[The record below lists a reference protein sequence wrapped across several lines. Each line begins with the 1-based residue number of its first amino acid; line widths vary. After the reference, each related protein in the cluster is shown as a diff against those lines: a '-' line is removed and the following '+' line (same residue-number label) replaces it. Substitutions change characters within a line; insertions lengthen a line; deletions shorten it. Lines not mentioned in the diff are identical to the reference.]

1 MEFGDELIEDIDW
14 NALLEWEPPV
24 LTTDSSAS
32 SPSSDPSSWID
43 EIENL
48 LMKEDD
54 EEAAPKSDHDDD
66 HNDNEFCQN
75 FLADILVD
83 SPGNDSDEAPTVSA
97 AAAENDGNV
106 SSDGN
111 FNSEKEVEANLDNE
125 DADDPVSKKR
135 RRQVRNRDA
144 AVRSRER
151 KKMYVKELE
160 MKSKY
165 LEGECRRL
173 GRLLQC
179 VYAENQA
186 LRLSSSCY
194 AFGGSTTTKQES
206 AVLFLESLL
215 LGSLLWLLVGTITCL
230 LTPQLTPPQQQLL
243 LLNQNQEQDRRESR
257 SEKNYGYPIQSFV
270 KSRRCKASWTKMK
283 PPPHFQFHGSLL
295 VF

>member
-1 MEFGDELIEDIDW
+1 MELGDELIEGIDW
-14 NALLEWEPPV
+14 DALLEWEPPV
-24 LTTDSSAS
+24 LTTDSSTS

-54 EEAAPKSDHDDD
+54 QETTDPNPDHEE
-66 HNDNEFCQN
+66 DNEFCQN
-75 FLADILVD
+75 FLADILVE
-83 SPGNDSDEAPTVSA
+83 SPANESDEVHT
-97 AAAENDGNV
+97 AAENDANV
-106 SSDGN
+106 FSDGN
-111 FNSEKEVEANLDNE
+111 CNSGEEAVATEADNQ

-173 GRLLQC
+173 GRLLQFC
-179 VYAENQA
+179 YAENQA
-186 LRLSSSCY
+186 LRIASSSSY

-215 LGSLLWLLVGTITCL
+215 LGSLLWLVVGTITCL
-230 LTPQLTPPQQQLL
+230 FTLPLTPPQRKL
-243 LLNQNQEQDRRESR
+243 LLNQNQEQDLTKSR
-257 SEKNYGYPIQSFV
+257 SENYGFSIQSFV
-270 KSRRCKASWTKMK
+270 KSRRCKASWPKMK
-283 PPPHFQFHGSLL
+283 SPPTFQFHASLQ